1 MQTKHKIITLKHIN
15 NMEGEVKK
23 LIRES
28 LYKRLVGHD
37 DIDTIL
43 DNNALVEKWI
53 TAIMALGYND
63 SDVEQ
68 AAQDIYEMKSPIF
81 DEVSIEDIRAL
92 VFLANYRFPEE
103 VMAFTKYVELRD
115 EKEEAIVISAVEDEL
130 SYVEEGDFV
139 LS

>member
-1 MQTKHKIITLKHIN
+1 
-15 NMEGEVKK
+15 MEAEVKK

-43 DNNALVEKWI
+43 DNNALVDRWI
-53 TAIMALGYND
+53 TVIMALGYND
-63 SDVEQ
+63 SDVEL
-68 AAQDIYEMKSPIF
+68 AAQDIYEMKSSLFGEI
-81 DEVSIEDIRAL
+81 SIEDIRAL
-92 VFLANYRFPEE
+92 VFLVNYIFPEE
-103 VMAFTKYVELRD
+103 VMAFTKYVELRE
-115 EKEEAIVISAVEDEL
+115 EKAEAVVIAAVEEEL

>member
-1 MQTKHKIITLKHIN
+1 
-15 NMEGEVKK
+15 MEGEVKK

-37 DIDTIL
+37 EIDTIL
-43 DNNALVEKWI
+43 DNNALVERWI

-68 AAQDIYEMKSPIF
+68 AAQDIYEMESSISG
-81 DEVSIEDIRAL
+81 EISIEDIRAL
-92 VFLANYRFPEE
+92 VFLVNYRFPEE
-103 VMAFTKYVELRD
+103 VLAFTKYVELC
-115 EKEEAIVISAVEDEL
+115 EKKAEAVVISAVEEEL
-130 SYVEEGDFV
+130 SYVEEGDFI

>member
-1 MQTKHKIITLKHIN
+1 
-15 NMEGEVKK
+15 MEAEVKK
-23 LIRES
+23 LIKES

-37 DIDTIL
+37 EIDTIL
-43 DNNALVEKWI
+43 DNNALVDRWI

-63 SDVEQ
+63 SDVEL
-68 AAQDIYEMKSPIF
+68 AAQDIYEMKSSLFGEI
-81 DEVSIEDIRAL
+81 SIEDIRAL
-92 VFLANYRFPEE
+92 VFLVNYRFPEE

-115 EKEEAIVISAVEDEL
+115 EKAEAVVLSAVEEEL